1 MFDRLDD
8 HLATLLVAMLFG
20 AIIGM
25 ERQAR
30 GRMAGVRTNAL
41 VAIGAASFVL
51 FSTLVPGDSS
61 PTRVAAQIVSGVG
74 FLGAGLIFRDGFSV
88 HGLNTAA
95 TLWCSAAVGM
105 LCGVQAYPLAVM
117 LTAVVMFVNM
127 GLRPVMYWLD
137 RRLLAR
143 AGAQV
148 PANLR
153 LVCDEDAEI
162 GLRTAV
168 AREIAAQRLALSSI
182 ETTPVRDGLI
192 ELRAGMS
199 LPSADPT
206 ASERVLLALA
216 GEPGLRR
223 AEWTSENAD

>member
-1 MFDRLDD
+1 MFERLDD
-8 HLATLLVAMLFG
+8 QLATLLVAMLFG

-51 FSTLVPGDSS
+51 FSTLVTGDSS

-105 LCGVQAYPLAVM
+105 LCGVSAYPLAVM
-117 LTAVVMFVNM
+117 LTGVVMFVNM
-127 GLRPVMYWLD
+127 GLRPVMYWID
-137 RRLLAR
+137 RRFLAR
-143 AGAQV
+143 TGAQL
-148 PANLR
+148 PATLL
-153 LVCDEDAEI
+153 LVCDEDAETA
-162 GLRTAV
+162 LRAAV
-168 AREIAAQRLALSSI
+168 AREIAAQRLSLSFVDSSRG
-182 ETTPVRDGLI
+182 RDGQI
-192 ELRAGMS
+192 EVRAGLS
-199 LPSADPT
+199 IPASDPA
-206 ASERVLLALA
+206 ASGRVLLALA

-223 AEWTSENAD
+223 AEWTGENAD

>member
-1 MFDRLDD
+1 MFERLDD

-30 GRMAGVRTNAL
+30 GRMAGLRTNAL
-41 VAIGAASFVL
+41 VAVGAASFVL

-105 LCGVQAYPLAVM
+105 LCGIAAYPLAVM
-117 LTAVVMFVNM
+117 LTGVVMFVNL
-127 GLRPVMYWLD
+127 GLRPLMYWID
-137 RRLLAR
+137 RRFLS
-143 AGAQV
+143 GSKGQV
-148 PANLR
+148 PMTLR
-153 LVCDEDAEI
+153 LICDEDAEATV
-162 GLRTAV
+162 RAAA
-168 AREIAAQRLALSSI
+168 AREIAAQRLVLSSI
-182 ETTPVRDGLI
+182 ETMREKEGRI
-192 ELRAGMS
+192 EVRAGLS
-199 LPSADPT
+199 VPAADP
-206 ASERVLLALA
+206 ASPERVLLALA
-216 GEPGLRR
+216 AEPGLRR
-223 AEWTSENAD
+223 AEWAGENAD